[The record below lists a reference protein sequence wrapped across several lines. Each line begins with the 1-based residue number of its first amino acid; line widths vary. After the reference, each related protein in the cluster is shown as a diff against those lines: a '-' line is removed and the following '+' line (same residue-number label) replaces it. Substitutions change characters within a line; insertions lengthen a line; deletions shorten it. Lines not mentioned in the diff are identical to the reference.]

1 MKKTIWLLLTFVL
14 LITSCGKEQTSNNIT
29 GIPYKETT
37 RGMWS
42 MISPDGEVIFTE
54 EFDNEPSMAKE
65 GIFKVRNGKGL
76 YEYYTAEK
84 KPQKIGAEYKDCTLF
99 TDGKALATEPNKPV
113 AIINTKGEVVKT
125 LDKID
130 GKVVESVQPFS
141 EGYAVYKSDDCYGVI
156 DDEGKSVIPAN
167 YCQILPCSD
176 GKFIAVDKKYKE
188 SDRADTKFAVLNT
201 SGKLLFEMSGSQY
214 AQFGKFQNG
223 YLPVCVVK
231 DGESMWGIIND
242 KQEEVVKPSAKYSL
256 IDEIRGDK
264 FIYKSDA
271 GLYGVM
277 DMKGNTVIRAKY
289 SELAFDCNDL
299 LVALSISDEG
309 PYKFIDEN
317 DEQVGKDK
325 YKLATP
331 FAMIDGEH
339 AIVQISKKQF
349 AIINSK
355 GEQLK
360 NLPDMCE
367 VAIYRESYTIDSDYL
382 DIEAML
388 DKIGITQDGMDGI
401 KFSDK
406 PGDVIEKKEPYL
418 GFKNTADDYTYDC
431 VVSYTHDVYDAK
443 PKFDVVFNGAL
454 GAPKNPSEGVYAYS
468 FVWTDASIR
477 CFTITF
483 EDSDK
488 LKGKMGQVKDAL
500 IARFT
505 KMGKIIQKTHDTL
518 SLTLK
523 NGKAA
528 LIYFNQ
534 DSVNVQWGSLTED
547 HEEEADYG
555 L

>member
-14 LITSCGKEQTSNNIT
+14 LLTSCGKEQTSNNIT
-29 GIPYKETT
+29 GIPYKESA

-54 EFDNEPSMAKE
+54 EFDKEPSMAKE
-65 GIFKVRNGKGL
+65 GIFMVQNGKGL

-84 KPQKIGAEYKDCTLF
+84 KPQKIGAEYKECTLF
-99 TDGKALATEPNKPV
+99 SDGKALATEPNKPV
-113 AIINTKGEVVKT
+113 AIINTNGEVVKT

-156 DDEGKSVIPAN
+156 DDEGKPVIPAK
-167 YCQILPCSD
+167 YCQILRCSD

-188 SDRADTKFAVLNT
+188 SERSETKFAVLNT
-201 SGKLLFEMSGSQY
+201 SGKVLFEMSGAKY
-214 AQFGKFQNG
+214 AQFGEFQNG

-264 FIYKSDA
+264 FLYKSDT

-277 DMKGNTVIRAKY
+277 DMKGNTIIRAKY

-299 LVALSISDEG
+299 LVAVSISADE

-317 DEQVGKDK
+317 DEQVGKDE
-325 YKLATP
+325 YMSATT

-339 AIVQISKKQF
+339 AIVKISDKQYS
-349 AIINSK
+349 IINSK

-360 NLPDMCE
+360 NLPDMRD
-367 VAIYRESYTIDSDYL
+367 VARYSERYTINSDYL

-388 DKIGITQDGMDGI
+388 NKIGITQNGMDGI
-401 KFSDK
+401 KFGDK
-406 PGDVIEKKEPYL
+406 AANVVKKKKLYL
-418 GFKNTADDYTYDC
+418 GFKNTADDYTNDN
-431 VVSYTHDVYDAK
+431 VVSYTHDVYDVE
-443 PKFDVVFNGAL
+443 PKFEVVFDAPL
-454 GAPKNPSEGVYAYS
+454 GAPKDPSEGVYAYS
-468 FVWTDASIR
+468 FVWTDASISY
-477 CFTITF
+477 FTITF

-488 LKGKMGQVKDAL
+488 LKGKIGQVKDAL

-505 KMGKIIQKTHDTL
+505 KMGKIIQKTNDTL

-523 NGKAA
+523 NGKEA

-534 DSVNVQWGSLTED
+534 DSVTAQWGSLTED
-547 HEEEADYG
+547 FEEEADYG

>member
-84 KPQKIGAEYKDCTLF
+84 KPQKIGAEYKECTLF

-141 EGYAVYKSDDCYGVI
+141 EGYAVYQSDDCYGVI

-167 YCQILPCSD
+167 YCQISRCSD

-188 SDRADTKFAVLNT
+188 SERADTKFAVLNT
-201 SGKLLFEMSGSQY
+201 SGKLLFEMSGAQY
-214 AQFGKFQNG
+214 SQFGKFQNG

-277 DMKGNTVIRAKY
+277 DMKGNTIIRAKY

-299 LVALSISDEG
+299 LIALSISDEG

-317 DEQVGKDK
+317 DEQVGKDE
-325 YKLATP
+325 YMLATP

-367 VAIYRESYTIDSDYL
+367 VAIYRESYTIESDYL

-406 PGDVIEKKEPYL
+406 PADVIEKKKPYVS
-418 GFKNTADDYTYDC
+418 FRNTPSDYTNNNT
-431 VVSYTHDVYDAK
+431 VSYTHDVYDAE
-443 PKFDVVFNGAL
+443 PKFEVVFNSVL
-454 GAPKNPSEGVYAYS
+454 GARNAPNEGGYS
-468 FVWTDASIR
+468 YGYMWTDASISY
-477 CFTITF
+477 FSITF

-488 LKGKMGQVKDAL
+488 LKGKWVC
-500 IARFT
+500 
-505 KMGKIIQKTHDTL
+505 
-518 SLTLK
+518 
-523 NGKAA
+523 
-528 LIYFNQ
+528 
-534 DSVNVQWGSLTED
+534 
-547 HEEEADYG
+547 
-555 L
+555 

>member
-84 KPQKIGAEYKDCTLF
+84 KPQKIGAEYKECTLF

-156 DDEGKSVIPAN
+156 DDEGKSVIPAI

-201 SGKLLFEMSGSQY
+201 SGKLLFEMSGSKY

-264 FIYKSDA
+264 FIYKSDT

-277 DMKGNTVIRAKY
+277 DMKGNTIIRAKY
-289 SELAFDCNDL
+289 SELAFDSNDL
-299 LVALSISDEG
+299 LIALSISDEG

-317 DEQVGKDK
+317 DEQVGKDE

-360 NLPDMCE
+360 NLPDMRE

-406 PGDVIEKKEPYL
+406 PADVIEKKKAYVS
-418 GFKNTADDYTYDC
+418 FRNTPSDYTNNNT
-431 VVSYTHDVYDAK
+431 VSYTHDVYDAE
-443 PKFDVVFNGAL
+443 PKFEVVFNSVL
-454 GAPKNPSEGVYAYS
+454 GTRNTPNEGGYS
-468 FVWTDASIR
+468 YGYMWTDASISY
-477 CFTITF
+477 FSITF

-488 LKGKMGQVKDAL
+488 LKGKMGLLKDAL
-500 IARFT
+500 FARFT
-505 KMGKIIQKTHDTL
+505 KMGKILEKTNDTL
-518 SLTLK
+518 NLMFK
-523 NGKAA
+523 NGMEAVVS
-528 LIYFNQ
+528 YNQ
-534 DSVNVQWGSLTED
+534 DSVTVQWGTLYED
-547 HEEEADYG
+547 YDEENYSD
-555 L
+555 

>member
-65 GIFKVRNGKGL
+65 GIFMVRNGKGL

-84 KPQKIGAEYKDCTLF
+84 KPQKIGAEYKECTLF

-141 EGYAVYKSDDCYGVI
+141 EGYAVYQSDDCYGVI

-167 YCQILPCSD
+167 YCQISRCSD

-188 SDRADTKFAVLNT
+188 SERADTKFAVLNT
-201 SGKLLFEMSGSQY
+201 SGKLLFEMSGSMY
-214 AQFGKFQNG
+214 ARFGKFQNG

-264 FIYKSDA
+264 FIYKSDT

-277 DMKGNTVIRAKY
+277 DMKGNTIIRAKY
-289 SELAFDCNDL
+289 SELAFDSNDL
-299 LVALSISDEG
+299 LIALSISDKD

-317 DEQVGKDK
+317 DEQVGKDE
-325 YKLATP
+325 YMLATP
-331 FAMIDGEH
+331 FTMIDGEH

-406 PGDVIEKKEPYL
+406 PADVIEKKKPYVS
-418 GFKNTADDYTYDC
+418 FRNTPFDYTNNSL
-431 VVSYTHDVYDAK
+431 VSYTHDVYDVE
-443 PKFDVVFNGAL
+443 PKFEIAFNAVL
-454 GAPKNPSEGVYAYS
+454 GAYKTSNEGGYTSNY
-468 FVWTDASIR
+468 VWTDASISY
-477 CFTITF
+477 FSITF

-488 LKGKMGQVKDAL
+488 LKGKMGQLKDAL
-500 IARFT
+500 FARFT
-505 KMGKIIQKTHDTL
+505 KMGRILEKTNDTL
-518 SLTLK
+518 NLMLK
-523 NGKAA
+523 NGMEAVVS
-528 LIYFNQ
+528 YNQ
-534 DSVNVQWGSLTED
+534 DSVTVQWGTLYED
-547 HEEEADYG
+547 YDDEAEYD
-555 L
+555 